1 MKLISF
7 RTLRSMCLD
16 LIIFLIPL
24 SLIIISF
31 PYVLRLLA
39 PFIAGLFLYFAAN
52 PLNRILKT
60 REIPRSFC
68 ALISLFTI
76 TLIVLVILRFV
87 GEKIFIELY
96 SLTEN
101 PPKFYTSA
109 IDGVVRGIKT
119 VAHKFNIKDVSAFE
133 SFLPG
138 FYSALQEQIG
148 GIVSGISQFLINFA
162 KGIPSLFI
170 ASFAAVFTAFFLL
183 RDNDK
188 IVDFSCRFFG
198 EKFCKGCFRLK
209 DTFFSVAASYL
220 KAQLI
225 LVGIVFVVLLSGFL
239 LLKVKYA
246 FLLAILT
253 ALVDAVP
260 VFGTGTVLLPMA
272 LFNFLSGNSSLGWGI
287 LVLYGVT
294 LIVRQFCEPKILGK
308 SLGIHPL
315 LTVFSL
321 YVGMKLFGIP
331 GLILGPFFAIFAKI
345 LIFPQ

>member
-16 LIIFLIPL
+16 LVIFLIPL
-24 SLIIISF
+24 SLLFFSL
-31 PYVLRLLA
+31 PYILKLLA
-39 PFIAGLFLYFAAN
+39 PFIAGVFLYFAAN
-52 PLNRILKT
+52 PLNKILKT

-76 TLIVLVILRFV
+76 TLAVLVIFRFV
-87 GEKIFIELY
+87 GEKIFMELY

-101 PPKFYTSA
+101 PPKIYTSA
-109 IDGVVRGIKT
+109 IDGAVRGIKT
-119 VAHKFNIKDVSAFE
+119 VANKFNIQDVSLLE

-138 FYSALQEQIG
+138 FSSAIQEQITS
-148 GIVSGISQFLINFA
+148 IVSGISLFLIDFA

-170 ASFAAVFTAFFLL
+170 AAFASVFTAFFLL
-183 RDNDK
+183 RDSEK
-188 IVDFSCRFFG
+188 IIDFSCRFFG
-198 EKFCKGCFRLK
+198 EKFCRGCFRLK

-225 LVGIVFVVLLSGFL
+225 LVGIVFAVLLSGFL

-260 VFGTGTVLLPMA
+260 VFGTGTILLPMSI
-272 LFNFLSGNSSLGWGI
+272 FNFLTGNTPLGWGI
-287 LVLYGVT
+287 LILYGVT
-294 LIVRQFCEPKILGK
+294 LLVRQFCEPKILGK

-331 GLILGPFFAIFAKI
+331 GLVLGPFFAIFAKI